1 MENKDLPPHCDFWVS
16 LAEFLTLVL
25 FIFLKPSSY
34 YPLKWNGW
42 QGGES
47 VNEDRSQGGDGTRA
61 RRREARSRRGAVA
74 GQILLFSGWTSQLR
88 TL

>member
-47 VNEDRSQGGDGTRA
+47 INEDRS
-61 RRREARSRRGAVA
+61 
-74 GQILLFSGWTSQLR
+74 
-88 TL
+88 